1 MLIFDA
7 IQKNEESG
15 TTEKVSLHDFKCEP
29 PGTSGA
35 EPP

>member
-15 TTEKVSLHDFKCEP
+15 TTEKVSLQGLQVQSLYD
-29 PGTSGA
+29 SR
-35 EPP
+35 